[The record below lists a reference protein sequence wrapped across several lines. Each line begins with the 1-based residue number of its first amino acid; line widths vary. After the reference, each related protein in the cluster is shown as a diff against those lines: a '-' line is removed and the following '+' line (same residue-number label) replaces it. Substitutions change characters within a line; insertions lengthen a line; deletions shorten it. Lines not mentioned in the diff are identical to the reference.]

1 MYLVLTQEFIICI
14 STYQL
19 FFSFSGV
26 LWSFPTAHL
35 TIPSPSAPSSLHSL
49 LYPPLCAPF
58 KTHEACFMLIT
69 HSWVCGLALECGWC
83 NQKPPLV
90 SFANSSAWGG
100 GWALST
106 MVLNGTC
113 SGLGFTHR
121 ASTYCHHCS
130 EFKWAASLLASENT
144 VSWSLS
150 ATFDFPPPLPPW
162 SLGCGKRGHYTPDF
176 KSTLIKSR
184 KSSETELSTLIR
196 LSFSFLLYNINLS
209 TSFKPSSIVP

>member
-19 FFSFSGV
+19 FFFFSWV

-35 TIPSPSAPSSLHSL
+35 TIPSPSAPCSLHSL
-49 LYPPLCAPF
+49 LYPLLCAPF
-58 KTHEACFMLIT
+58 KTMKPVLCWSHILGCVASHWSVADVTRSHRWYHLPIAQLGEEVEPSPRWYSM
-69 HSWVCGLALECGWC
+69 VLAL
-83 NQKPPLV
+83 
-90 SFANSSAWGG
+90 AWASHTG
-100 GWALST
+100 
-106 MVLNGTC
+106 
-113 SGLGFTHR
+113 R
-121 ASTYCHHCS
+121 APIVTIA

-144 VSWSLS
+144 VSWSPS

-162 SLGCGKRGHYTPDF
+162 SLGCGKRGHYTLDF

-196 LSFSFLLYNINLS
+196 LPFSFLLYNINLS
-209 TSFKPSSIVP
+209 TSFKPSSTVP